1 LDYYAKRI
9 KHNNMKNILLL
20 FLLLPTLLLAQREL
34 ERDSVW
40 LSRQAIYT
48 TTGTTTT
55 TTYNYFQH
63 TLYVYTNGES
73 DTQVRLLGDSATA
86 TNYVAGQQ
94 IDNIR
99 QLSYHAGF
107 VYDKPQVVKEWQQMH
122 IQTDSVGLGGMA
134 GIIQGLFEGAI
145 IGDVTVK
152 VGTANAV
159 PGDIVKAANGNVRLL
174 FGSKGY
180 RIFVFS
186 DTMLRVM
193 GYPATGQS
201 IDLYRVR
208 TGVFA
213 DIDRAL
219 IIWLKK

>member
-1 LDYYAKRI
+1 MKRI
-9 KHNNMKNILLL
+9 TFLL
-20 FLLLPTLLLAQREL
+20 FFLPTLLLAQREL

-40 LSRQAIYT
+40 LSRQQVST
-48 TTGTTTT
+48 TVKDTAGRDSTVLTH
-55 TTYNYFQH
+55 NYFQH

-73 DTQVRLLGDSATA
+73 DTRVQLIGDSATA

-99 QLSYHAGF
+99 QLSYHATF

-122 IQTDSVGLGGMA
+122 TQTDSVGLGGMA
-134 GIIQGLFEGAI
+134 GIIQGLFEGGI

-152 VGTANAV
+152 VGTASPV

-174 FGSKGY
+174 FGNKGY

-208 TGVFA
+208 TGVYA

-219 IIWLKK
+219 IVRLKK